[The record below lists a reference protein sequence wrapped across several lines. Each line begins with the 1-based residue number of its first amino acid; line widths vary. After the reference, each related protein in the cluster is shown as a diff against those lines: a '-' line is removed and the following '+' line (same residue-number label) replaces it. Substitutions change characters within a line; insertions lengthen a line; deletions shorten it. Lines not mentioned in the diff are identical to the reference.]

1 MGQKVLAS
9 IVIRIALAEAFG
21 VNCGVEFFNLDPCS
35 R

>member
-21 VNCGVEFFNLDPCS
+21 VNCGVSSDNQDPGI